1 MIGICKRRCWDG
13 HKTRRYYPGDQDDID
28 PKGEMAEHFIFP
40 DAKEAPRV
48 ESPKI
53 EAAAD
58 VQDEKPKKLSSGAL
72 KAMEVAKKRREK
84 EKEKK

>member
-40 DAKEAPRV
+40 DAKEAPKV
-48 ESPKI
+48 ESQKI

-58 VQDEKPKKLSSGAL
+58 VQDERPKKKLSIGAI
-72 KAMEVAKKRREK
+72 KAMEAAKKRK
-84 EKEKK
+84 E